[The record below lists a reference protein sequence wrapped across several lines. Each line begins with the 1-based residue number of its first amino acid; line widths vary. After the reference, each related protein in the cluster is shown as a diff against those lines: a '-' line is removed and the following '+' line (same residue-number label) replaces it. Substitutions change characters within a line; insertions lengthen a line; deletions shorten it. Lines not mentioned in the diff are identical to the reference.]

1 VNNRNTTLHTSTNK
15 GHEALV
21 YLTYIIDNYE
31 QLPSIVVF
39 LHSHKNGWRT
49 AWHTD
54 TPGHSNVI
62 SLHLLNLD
70 FVRKAG
76 YVNLR
81 CNWGPGCQL
90 QDRHNAHVTPEHW
103 HSIFGNDTAMP
114 ELIGAACCAQFAVS
128 KEQVL
133 ARQKEEYEHYRNWVL
148 DTPLPDETS
157 GRVMEYL
164 WHIIF
169 GKQSLFCPDRD
180 RCYCE
185 VYGMC

>member
-1 VNNRNTTLHTSTNK
+1 
-15 GHEALV
+15 V

-39 LHSHKNGWRT
+39 LHSHKNGWRK

-54 TPGHSNVI
+54 TPGHSNVN
-62 SLHLLNLD
+62 SLDLLNLD

-90 QDRHNAHVTPEHW
+90 RDRHNAHVTPEHW
-103 HSIFGNDTAMP
+103 HSIFGNNTTMP
-114 ELIGAACCAQFAVS
+114 EQIAAACCAQFAVS
-128 KEQVL
+128 REQVL
-133 ARQKEEYEHYRNWVL
+133 ARRKDEYEHYRNWLL
-148 DTPLPDETS
+148 DTPFPDQTS

-169 GKQSLFCPDRD
+169 GKQSVFCPDSD

-185 VYGMC
+185 VYGRC